1 MKRRGSSGW
10 KYVVLALCILAG
22 AAGLIVLAMRWN
34 GTDDNVI
41 GNPQSRGLPTWF
53 IVPREFR
60 LAVLDELSAWFL
72 RRLYWHVSSSLTPWH

>member
-1 MKRRGSSGW
+1 VAVLYDRGKRQ
-10 KYVVLALCILAG
+10 
-22 AAGLIVLAMRWN
+22 AAVAIGRWDGEPVLAMRWN

-72 RRLYWHVSSSLTPWH
+72 RRLYWHVSSSLTPWR